1 MGLDGKMGWGFGVVT
16 DLQVGYRKVV
26 CGGWC
31 VERPAWGFSLIFAGF
46 RDFNYP
52 PVWKHCKEW

>member
-1 MGLDGKMGWGFGVVT
+1 MRLDGKMGDEMGMRWRICR
-16 DLQVGYRKVV
+16 YSHRKAV

-31 VERPAWGFSLIFAGF
+31 VERPAWGFSLFFTGF

-52 PVWKHCKEW
+52 GVLEHCQE